1 MSTSTLPRFRKL
13 PAKYNAVAIPLV
25 LSLVMSGVVSF
36 VAMLRTVG
44 LHDGLLE
51 VWLHAWM
58 ASWCVAFPT
67 VLIVLPMV
75 RRFVGI
81 FVEAPGR

>member
-1 MSTSTLPRFRKL
+1 MSLFSLKKKL

-25 LSLVMSGVVSF
+25 LSLVMSGIISF
-36 VAMLRTVG
+36 IATVRAAGLVDGLVG
-44 LHDGLLE
+44 L
-51 VWLHAWM
+51 WLHTWV

-67 VLIVLPMV
+67 VLFVLPGV
-75 RRFVGI
+75 RRFVGL